1 VQGKYMPDMN
11 SVVYGGSLIIHNH
24 SKSIGTK
31 KKDFTIEQLE
41 DEQNYIQTYPE
52 GFITGERKKLF
63 NTFVKKPDIDNMQN
77 LINKLLVWPRTKK
90 KFDFTLDIEEDI
102 KSLTDKHLFTYRTN
116 KETDRRFTDDNQET
130 VSPLQIM
137 DGDFGPPYWNTY
149 ETLVKFVK
157 KSPQQKDIII
167 IMSLIYY
174 YVVSPGEPLHH
185 FSPHHR
191 QRPDNSQTRT
201 LGVRVSFPSHS
212 NNSFPLF
219 QSTMAVFTFTDPDMR
234 RSPMAIKQPISIF
247 QLTPNF

>member
-1 VQGKYMPDMN
+1 MDQFRANKR
-11 SVVYGGSLIIHNH
+11 SQFII
-24 SKSIGTK
+24 
-31 KKDFTIEQLE
+31 
-41 DEQNYIQTYPE
+41 
-52 GFITGERKKLF
+52 
-63 NTFVKKPDIDNMQN
+63 
-77 LINKLLVWPRTKK
+77 
-90 KFDFTLDIEEDI
+90 
-102 KSLTDKHLFTYRTN
+102 
-116 KETDRRFTDDNQET
+116 
-130 VSPLQIM
+130 
-137 DGDFGPPYWNTY
+137 
-149 ETLVKFVK
+149 
-157 KSPQQKDIII
+157 III

-247 QLTPNF
+247 QLTPNFWYSQVIIKVCRFRSNNSYSMYIVDFSFGTWEPAPILPYAIV